1 MLALVH
7 FTVSSQFAAG
17 LFDGADRDRCKSTR
31 PRNTSKDVKKHVS
44 LVHTLLEICKNKQ
57 MRAVNPKHRCGD
69 VVVSGNCMTSVVVM
83 T

>member
-31 PRNTSKDVKKHVS
+31 PRNTSKDVENTYLSYIH
-44 LVHTLLEICKNKQ
+44 
-57 MRAVNPKHRCGD
+57 
-69 VVVSGNCMTSVVVM
+69 
-83 T
+83 